1 MTPFWP
7 APAAHGPVRATVPVP
22 GSKSITNRALVLAAL
37 ASGPSVLRNP
47 LRSRDTELMAAG
59 LRSLGAGVDDGPDG
73 EWQVRPRPL
82 RGPAEVDCGLAGT
95 VMRFLP
101 PVAALADGEV
111 RFDGDPRA
119 RERPLGTVLS
129 ALRALGAEVDG
140 NALPFAM
147 RGSAGFTGG
156 SVTVDASASSQFI
169 SGLLLSA
176 ARYERGVTVIH
187 EGPPVPSLPHIEMTV
202 AMLRESGVEVDD
214 AQQDTW
220 TVAPGPISPLRTTIE
235 PDLSNAA
242 PFLAAAAVT
251 AGQVTVPGWPERT
264 TQAGDAMRE
273 ILARQGAKTELTAEG
288 LTVTGPDELEPLDI
302 DLHEVGELTPTVAVL
317 AALARGRSR
326 LRGIAHLRGHE
337 TDRLAALER
346 ELNHLGGAVEQ
357 TDDGLVVDPR
367 PLRPGPWHSYA
378 DHRMATAGAVLGL
391 RVEGVEVEDIA
402 TTAKTLPDFA
412 GTWSTML
419 GRAD

>member
-7 APAAHGPVRATVPVP
+7 APAAQGPVRAVVPVP

-37 ASGPSVLRNP
+37 ATGPSTLRNP

-59 LRSLGAGVDDGPDG
+59 LRALGTGVTDGPDG
-73 EWQVRPRPL
+73 SWLVEPGAL

-101 PVAALADGEV
+101 PAAALADGPV

-119 RERPLGTVLS
+119 RERPLDTVLN
-129 ALRALGAEVDG
+129 ALRSLGADVDG
-140 NALPFAM
+140 GSLPFSL
-147 RGSAGFTGG
+147 RGTGQLTGG
-156 SVTVDASASSQFI
+156 AVTVDASASSQFI

-176 ARYERGVTVIH
+176 PRYERGITVTH
-187 EGPPVPSLPHIEMTV
+187 DGPPVPSSPHIEMT
-202 AMLRESGVEVDD
+202 AGMLRDAGVEVDD
-214 AQQDTW
+214 ERPDTW
-220 TVAPGPISPLRTTIE
+220 VVAPGPIRPLETSVE

-242 PFLAAAAVT
+242 PFLAAAAAT
-251 AGQVTVPGWPERT
+251 GGQVTVPGWPERT
-264 TQAGDAMRE
+264 TQAGDALRE
-273 ILARQGAKTELTAEG
+273 ILSRQGAETELSGAG

-302 DLHEVGELTPTVAVL
+302 DLHEVGELTPAVAVL

-346 ELNHLGGAVEQ
+346 ELNALGGAVEQ
-357 TDDGLVVDPR
+357 TPDGLVIDPR
-367 PLRPGPWHSYA
+367 PLRAGPWHSYA

-391 RVEGVEVEDIA
+391 RVPGVEVEDIA
-402 TTAKTLPDFA
+402 TTAKTMPDFA
-412 GTWSTML
+412 AAWAAML
-419 GRAD
+419 ERAA